1 LGTAIALEA
10 VVIRWREHDFE
21 REESPM
27 SQLSILTRSVFSR
40 LRHGKP
46 MVGRNDQTFACVD
59 KSILVSFAGC
69 VGFFMSAIRDNLLL
83 LLAFFAIVGCSSAD
97 RFYYQP
103 LSASP
108 NSMRMSYAPRAI
120 SSSTASPAAITA
132 AISNDAE
139 VAPAKQIEPQPAA
152 REAIPSHVLKHFER
166 KPDLAEHPEQTAP
179 SPVPQAA
186 PRSAG
191 GPSADNRLLDVLE
204 KDLDKAVEQPKERRR
219 LQFSKEAM
227 ENPKVRHFI
236 KHYSTTVKDQFQ
248 VLLARSGKYMPMIS
262 KLLNDE
268 GLPEELG
275 YLALVESEFNVSA
288 TSPIG
293 AVGLWQFIPST
304 ARQYG
309 LRIDNWV
316 DERRDP
322 IKSTRAA
329 AAYLKELHSYYGRWF
344 LVTAAYNAG
353 PGVINKA
360 LENSRAKDFWGI
372 KGKNQIREE
381 TRNFVPKFIATAL
394 IATDPKKYGFHDIAY
409 LEPLEFDEVEAEG
422 LLKVD
427 ALAEMAQSEVVII
440 KDLNP
445 ALLRSMT
452 PPGEKGYSVRV
463 PVGKSAVFAK
473 ANNDLKG
480 KERDLGKTVTHVV
493 KRGDTLA
500 SIARYYG
507 QAVTTLMKIN
517 GLTTP
522 RVRIGQR
529 IKVFFEGVRATLR

>member
-1 LGTAIALEA
+1 
-10 VVIRWREHDFE
+10 
-21 REESPM
+21 M
-27 SQLSILTRSVFSR
+27 SQISIEPRSLFSR
-40 LRHGKP
+40 LRRGNLMAWRNDRSFACKGKP
-46 MVGRNDQTFACVD
+46 
-59 KSILVSFAGC
+59 ILVSFAGC
-69 VGFFMSAIRDNLLL
+69 VEFFVSAIKDHLLL
-83 LLAFFAIVGCSSAD
+83 LLAFFSIVGCSSTE
-97 RFYYQP
+97 RFRYQP
-103 LSASP
+103 LSTSP
-108 NSMRMSYAPRAI
+108 NSSRMSYAPGAI
-120 SSSTASPAAITA
+120 SSSTALPASFTPAIP
-132 AISNDAE
+132 NRAE
-139 VAPAKQIEPQPAA
+139 VAPVRQIEPQAA

-166 KPDLAEHPEQTAP
+166 KPDLPENSEQTSP
-179 SPVPQAA
+179 SPVPQPA

-191 GPSADNRLLDVLE
+191 GPSADHRLLEILE
-204 KDLDKAVEQPKERRR
+204 KDLNKAVEQPRERRR
-219 LQFSKEAM
+219 LQFSKEAI

-262 KLLNDE
+262 KVLYEE

-275 YLALVESEFNVSA
+275 YLALVESEFNVGA

-293 AVGLWQFIPST
+293 AVGLWQFVPAT

-329 AAYLKELHSYYGRWF
+329 VAYLKELHSYYGRWF

-360 LENSRAKDFWGI
+360 LEISRAKDFWGI
-372 KGKNQIREE
+372 KGKNQLREE

-394 IATDPKKYGFHDIAY
+394 IATDPKKYGFNDIAY

-422 LLKVD
+422 LLKID
-427 ALAEMAQSEVVII
+427 ALAEMAQSEAVTI
-440 KDLNP
+440 KELNP
-445 ALLRSMT
+445 HLLRRMT
-452 PPGEKGYSVRV
+452 PPGEKGYSIRV
-463 PVGKSAVFAK
+463 PVGKSAIFAK
-473 ANNDLKG
+473 ANDDLKG
-480 KERDLGKTVTHVV
+480 KERDIGKAVTHVV

-522 RVRIGQR
+522 RVKIGQR
-529 IKVFFEGVRATLR
+529 IQVFFEGVRATLR